1 VSVEGSSL
9 KAQHLADAFAAA
21 VARGPARPFLVY
33 GHRRV
38 SYGQAEREVQALA
51 AALADIGIARGDR
64 VATILPNR
72 PEAVTMLLAS
82 AHLGATLVPLNPALT
97 FPELQYQLRHADVVL
112 AAAIT
117 THEGRDFL
125 EWFSELASDVP
136 EIRTVVAVGAEDL
149 WFEERVVPY
158 ADLVGRGWHLPAP
171 GGAPRDAE
179 AELAVLYTSGTMGK
193 PKGVC
198 LTHRA
203 LVGNAERTAAG
214 LGLGAED
221 VVLLAVPHF
230 TVFGTGVILQMLT
243 AGASLV
249 LLERFSAVEAV
260 RCMAAEGVTVCHG
273 VPTTFS
279 LLLRQPGFTR
289 AELPRLRTG
298 IIAGSPV
305 SPSLVRRV
313 REVCDVEI
321 AYGLTETG
329 PTVSMTDPGEPP
341 GQREETVGRPLA
353 GIELHLVDE
362 RGAAAPP
369 GDTGELVLRG
379 PWLMA
384 GYDRMPA
391 ETRRAF
397 TPDGFLR
404 TGDLAAV
411 DRDGHVRIVGR
422 RKEAIIRGG
431 FNVHPREVEDVL
443 RAHPA
448 VGEVCVVGIPHEI
461 LGEMICACI
470 VPTEGADVRGEEIL
484 SFARGRMADYKVPDL
499 VRAFDAL
506 PMTASGKVLRREL
519 AQRVAL
525 DHSVS

>member
-1 VSVEGSSL
+1 MSVEGSSL

-21 VARGPARPFLVY
+21 VERGPERPFLVF
-33 GHRRV
+33 GNRRV
-38 SYGQAEREVQALA
+38 SYGQADREVRALA
-51 AALADIGIARGDR
+51 AALDDAGIARGDR

-72 PEAVTMLLAS
+72 PEAVTTLLAS
-82 AHLGATLVPLNPALT
+82 AHLGATVVPLNPALT
-97 FPELQYQLRHADVVL
+97 FPELQYQLRHADAVIAV
-112 AAAIT
+112 AIT
-117 THEGRDFL
+117 AHEGRDFL
-125 EWFSELASDVP
+125 EWFSELVTEVP

-149 WFEERVVPY
+149 WFEDRVVPY
-158 ADLVGRGWHLPAP
+158 TDLLGRGWHLPAP
-171 GGAPRDAE
+171 GGAPRDPE
-179 AELAVLYTSGTMGK
+179 SVLAVLYTSGTMGK

-198 LTHRA
+198 LAHRS
-203 LVGNAERTAAG
+203 LVGNAERTAAALD
-214 LGLGAED
+214 LGEQD

-230 TVFGTGVILQMLT
+230 TVFGTGVILQTVT

-249 LLERFSAVEAV
+249 LVERFSAGDAV

-279 LLLRQPGFTR
+279 LLLRQGGFTS

-298 IIAGSPV
+298 LIAGSPV
-305 SPSLVRRV
+305 SPVLVRRV

-329 PTVSMTDPGEPP
+329 PTVSVTGAGESAA
-341 GQREETVGRPLA
+341 QREQTVGRPLP

-362 RGAAAPP
+362 RGGMVPP
-369 GDTGELVLRG
+369 GGAGELVLRG

-404 TGDLAAV
+404 TGDLAAL
-411 DRDGHVRIVGR
+411 DPDGHVRIVGR

-448 VGEVCVVGIPHEI
+448 VGEVCVVGIPHEV

-484 SFARGRMADYKVPDL
+484 AFARGRMADYKVPDL
-499 VRAFDAL
+499 VRAFEAL

-525 DHSVS
+525 DHTV

>member
-21 VARGPARPFLVY
+21 VERGPERPFLVF
-33 GHRRV
+33 GNRRV
-38 SYGQAEREVQALA
+38 SYGQADREVRALA
-51 AALADIGIARGDR
+51 AALADAGIAPGDR

-72 PEAVTMLLAS
+72 PEAVTTLLAS

-97 FPELQYQLRHADVVL
+97 FPELQYQLRHADATVAV
-112 AAAIT
+112 AIT
-117 THEGRDFL
+117 SHEGRDFL
-125 EWFSELASDVP
+125 EWFSELVTEVP

-149 WFEERVVPY
+149 WFEGRVVPY
-158 ADLVGRGWHLPAP
+158 TDLLGRGWHLPVP
-171 GGAPRDAE
+171 GGVPTDPE
-179 AELAVLYTSGTMGK
+179 AVLAVLYTSGTMGK
-193 PKGVC
+193 AKGVC
-198 LTHRA
+198 LAHRS
-203 LVGNAERTAAG
+203 LVGNAERTAAA
-214 LGLGAED
+214 LSLLPQD

-230 TVFGTGVILQMLT
+230 TVFGTGVILQTVT

-249 LLERFSAVEAV
+249 LVERFSAADAV
-260 RCMAAEGVTVCHG
+260 RSMAAEGVTVCHG

-279 LLLRQPGFTR
+279 LLVRQGAFTR

-298 IIAGSPV
+298 LIAGSPV
-305 SPSLVRRV
+305 PPALVRRV

-329 PTVSMTDPGEPP
+329 PTVSVTGKGDSAA
-341 GQREETVGRPLA
+341 QREETVGRPLP
-353 GIELHLVDE
+353 GIDLRLVDE
-362 RGAAAPP
+362 RGEAVATGGA
-369 GDTGELVLRG
+369 GELVLRG

-404 TGDLAAV
+404 TGDLAAL
-411 DRDGHVRIVGR
+411 DPDGHIRIVGR

-448 VGEVCVVGIPHEI
+448 VGEVCVVGIPHEV

-484 SFARGRMADYKVPDL
+484 AFARGRMADYKVPDL
-499 VRAFDAL
+499 VRAFEAL

-525 DHSVS
+525 DHTVS